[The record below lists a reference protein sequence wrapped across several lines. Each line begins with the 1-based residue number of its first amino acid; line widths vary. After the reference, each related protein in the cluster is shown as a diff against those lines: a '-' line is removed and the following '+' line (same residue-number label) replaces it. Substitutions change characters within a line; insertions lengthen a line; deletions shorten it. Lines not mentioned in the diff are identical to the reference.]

1 MGGRRNGGSREKQ
14 KRGNAERAGDTRRS
28 EKGTE
33 DNQQEGKRQRGQEET
48 DRKNRGHRGRR
59 MDRPRVRPKRGQRQ
73 TQRKQR
79 GAGREGHGDSGS
91 RDARVE
97 TPDSSVPSPGASS
110 PPQPPQTTAG
120 LLGQHL
126 YPPPPEEVSAT
137 SPSCGKAPGVSTQ
150 WEPGVG
156 TSEGTWAHA
165 LARPAPQVL
174 GETPSSRPRFPPSH
188 RLQLCDSHSHLQLT
202 PRANP
207 ALRPPGVH
215 TLGKGKPSRYQ
226 RPHLT
231 LRAAARGPRFAPG
244 RKLFSSGAGGGT
256 VPAPELKTREDPTG
270 HPVEMDPIRQ
280 GGQPPGTGGQVPD
293 TRPGQSTR
301 TGRTGKEGSCG
312 AEGRSGSETLTQPER
327 RADEARTSVLHT
339 LHGFT

>member
-1 MGGRRNGGSREKQ
+1 MIPVPGTPVWRHQTRVCRR
-14 KRGNAERAGDTRRS
+14 
-28 EKGTE
+28 
-33 DNQQEGKRQRGQEET
+33 QQPHHLH
-48 DRKNRGHRGRR
+48 GHR
-59 MDRPRVRPKRGQRQ
+59 RQ
-73 TQRKQR
+73 PLACWVSTC
-79 GAGREGHGDSGS
+79 
-91 RDARVE
+91 
-97 TPDSSVPSPGASS
+97 TP
-110 PPQPPQTTAG
+110 
-120 LLGQHL
+120 H
-126 YPPPPEEVSAT
+126 PPEEASAT

-215 TLGKGKPSRYQ
+215 TLGKGKPRRHQ
-226 RPHLT
+226 RRHLT
-231 LRAAARGPRFAPG
+231 PRATARGPRFAPG
-244 RKLFSSGAGGGT
+244 RKLFSSGAGAST
-256 VPAPELKTREDPTG
+256 VPAPELKTRGDPTG

-280 GGQPPGTGGQVPD
+280 GGHPPGTGGQVPD
-293 TRPGQSTR
+293 TRPAQSTR
-301 TGRTGKEGSCG
+301 AGRTGKEGGCR

-339 LHGFT
+339 PTWAYVSPRSSHEGSPTRDSTRGCQCKRGKVGGGSRDKRPEPLQGQLPRPQHGPALETRHP